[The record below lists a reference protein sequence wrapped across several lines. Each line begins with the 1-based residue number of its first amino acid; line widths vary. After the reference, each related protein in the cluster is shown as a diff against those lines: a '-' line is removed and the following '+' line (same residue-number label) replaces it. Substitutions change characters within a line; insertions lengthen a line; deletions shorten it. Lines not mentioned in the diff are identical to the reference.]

1 MMSDFIKGMDISS
14 LLEEE
19 ACGARFFDEG
29 KEGDAIEI
37 LRSYGANSVR

>member
-1 MMSDFIKGMDISS
+1 MSDFIKGMDISS

-29 KEGDAIEI
+29 TV
-37 LRSYGANSVR
+37 Y